1 MANRPASTGVIQ
13 QIHASHK
20 SVAQARETPSLA
32 RRACEIAAFSALLLA
47 GSAFAQAPAPL
58 HARIDEQIA
67 QGHAGPLSP
76 PASDADFVRRIYLDL
91 TGMVPTAGQV
101 RAFLAD
107 ASPDK
112 RVKLIDQLLASPYYP
127 RHMATVFDV
136 MWMER
141 RRDQHVKD
149 PEWQKYLLDSF
160 AANKPYDQLV
170 REVLTSDGSDPATR
184 PAAKFVLDREAEPN
198 LLARDVGRIFF
209 GKDLQCAQCHDHPLI
224 DDYYQADYH
233 GLLAF
238 FSRTTLFVGKDDKKK
253 NLPAVLMDAAE
264 GEVNFQSVF
273 DPAAKGN
280 TLPKVPGG
288 KQVEEPRFKPSEAYV
303 VAPAKEVRHVP
314 KYSRRAQL
322 AAQIGPQNR
331 AFNRNIVNRLWAQ
344 MMGRGLVEPVDLHHS
359 ANPPTHPQLLE
370 MLADEFVALKY
381 DIRAFLRELA
391 LSQTYQRSID
401 LPADAA
407 AQGTTL
413 AAQVPALEQQQQ
425 QLAASAA
432 ATTQAAS
439 QALGEVG
446 TARKT
451 LPPIF
456 DELTK
461 AAQPIGD
468 AQKAVDAAS
477 KAAADATAA
486 LTPKQDAAKVVGE
499 AAAKAKEAAAKL
511 PDEKDLAE
519 AAAKF
524 ETKAA
529 ALNGEV
535 QTLAK
540 AADEKN
546 AAAKAAAD
554 KLAELHAAVEGIH
567 VKIDAARKQ
576 VIALEEQFEAAAAKS
591 AADLASAA
599 AGQRKAS
606 EAKSL
611 VELANLT
618 AAAAAS
624 KQAADKLAADVSAA
638 KATLAKLTADLPGLQ
653 AAQTAAQKAND
664 EAAAAATTAKTQFET
679 KQAAA
684 KEFADVLAKADE
696 AAKKLPGDAELAAT
710 VQKLKTRSEQLT
722 GELAAVQKDFAT
734 KDDGAKAA
742 AAQLAAAT
750 QAAATATAQ
759 IAELTAKTP
768 AMEQQVGPAGEK
780 AAADQAAAARA
791 SEAIPESWS
800 KEFAA
805 GRLKQLSPEQFGWS
819 LLVTTGVYQNYVIAA
834 SAELD
839 KAKPLSEEAKKD
851 PAQMA
856 SRQQELEAAVY
867 AKLEGNVKQ
876 FVGLYGN
883 GAGSPQTDF
892 FATIDQ
898 ALFLANGGTVKGW
911 LAPSGENLT
920 ARLLKLDDPKLLAEE
935 MYLSIFARPPSA
947 AEVNEVTQYLA
958 SRPNERPQVVQEMAW
973 ALLSST
979 EFRFNH

>member
-1 MANRPASTGVIQ
+1 MANRLATAGAMLIAGAVALAGVPAS
-13 QIHASHK
+13 
-20 SVAQARETPSLA
+20 AQSP
-32 RRACEIAAFSALLLA
+32 
-47 GSAFAQAPAPL
+47 PPL
-58 HARIDEQIA
+58 HVRIDEQIA
-67 QGHAGPLSP
+67 LGHAGPLSP
-76 PASDADFVRRIYLDL
+76 LASDADFVRRIYLDL
-91 TGMVPTAGQV
+91 TGMIPPAAEV

-107 ASPDK
+107 QSADK
-112 RVKLIDQLLASPYYP
+112 RVKLIDQLLAGPHYP

-136 MWMER
+136 TWMER
-141 RRDQHVKD
+141 RRDQHVKED
-149 PEWQKYLLDSF
+149 EWLKYLHDSF

-170 REVLTSDGSDPATR
+170 REVLSSDGADPATR
-184 PAAKFVLDREAEPN
+184 AAAKFVLDREAEPN

-238 FSRTTLFVGKDDKKK
+238 FSRTAIFVGKDKDKK

-288 KQVEEPRFKPSEAYV
+288 KQLEEPRFKVAEAYV

-331 AFNRNIVNRLWAQ
+331 PFNRNIVNRLWAQ

-370 MLADEFVALKY
+370 MLADEFVAMKY
-381 DIRAFLRELA
+381 DIRAFVRELA

-401 LPADAA
+401 LPGDIA
-407 AQGTTL
+407 AQGAAL
-413 AAQVPALEQQQQ
+413 AAQVPALEEQHK
-425 QLAASAA
+425 QLAAAAA
-432 ATTQAAS
+432 ATTEAANKI
-439 QALGEVG
+439 LGEVG

-451 LPPIF
+451 LPPIY

-468 AQKAVDAAS
+468 TQKAVDAAN
-477 KAAADATAA
+477 KAAAEATAA

-511 PDEKDLAE
+511 PEEKDLVE

-524 ETKAA
+524 ETRAT
-529 ALNGEV
+529 ALNAEV

-540 AADEKN
+540 AAEEKN

-554 KLAELHAAVEGIH
+554 KLAAVHQAIDAIH

-576 VIALEEQFEAAAAKS
+576 VIALEEQYEIAAEKC
-591 AADLASAA
+591 AADLAIAA
-599 AGQRKAS
+599 ASQRKAS

-611 VELANLT
+611 SELANLT
-618 AAAAAS
+618 ATAAAS
-624 KQAADKLAADVSAA
+624 QQAAEKLAADVAGA
-638 KATLAKLTADLPGLQ
+638 KATLAKLAADLPALQ
-653 AAQTAAQKAND
+653 AAQTAAQKTND
-664 EAAAAATTAKTQFET
+664 EAASAAAAFKTQLDA
-679 KQAAA
+679 KQTAA

-696 AAKKLPGDAELAAT
+696 AAKKLSGDAELAAT
-710 VQKLKTRSEQLT
+710 VQKLKARSEQLT
-722 GELAAVQKDFAT
+722 GELAAVQKEFTA
-734 KDDGAKAA
+734 KDEAAKAA
-742 AAQLAAAT
+742 AAQLAAAS
-750 QAAATATAQ
+750 QAAAAATAQMT
-759 IAELTAKTP
+759 ELTAKVP
-768 AMEQQVGPAGEK
+768 ALEQQVGPAGEK
-780 AAADQAAAARA
+780 AAADAAAAARTSA
-791 SEAIPESWS
+791 VIPERWS
-800 KEFAA
+800 KEFAS
-805 GRLKQLSPEQFGWS
+805 GGLKQLSPEQFGWS
-819 LLVTTGVYQNYVIAA
+819 ILVSTGVYQNYVISAT
-834 SAELD
+834 AELD
-839 KAKPLSEEAKKD
+839 KARPLTEEAKKD
-851 PAQMA
+851 PAQVA
-856 SRQQELEAAVY
+856 ARQKELEASVY
-867 AKLEGNVKQ
+867 AKLAGNVKQ

-883 GAGSPQTDF
+883 GSGAPQTDF
-892 FATIDQ
+892 FATVDQ
-898 ALFLANGGTVKGW
+898 ALFLANGGTVKSW

-920 ARLLKLDDPKLLAEE
+920 ARLLKLEDPKLLADE
-935 MYLSIFARPPSA
+935 MYLSIFARSPSE

-958 SRPNERPQVVQEMAW
+958 SRPNERPQAVQEMAW

>member
-1 MANRPASTGVIQ
+1 MAIRPANLGVCCSAAAALALFFSGT
-13 QIHASHK
+13 AS
-20 SVAQARETPSLA
+20 AQS
-32 RRACEIAAFSALLLA
+32 
-47 GSAFAQAPAPL
+47 PAPL

-76 PASDADFVRRIYLDL
+76 LASDADFVRRIYLDL
-91 TGMVPTAGQV
+91 AGMIPSATQV

-112 RVKLIDQLLASPYYP
+112 RVKLIDQLLSGPEYP

-160 AANKPYDQLV
+160 AANKPYDQLA
-170 REVLTSDGSDPATR
+170 REVLSSDGTDPATR

-238 FSRTTLFVGKDDKKK
+238 FSRTVIFVGKDKDKK

-288 KQVEEPRFKPSEAYV
+288 KQALEPRFKPAEAYA

-314 KYSRRAQL
+314 KYSRRMQL
-322 AAQIGPQNR
+322 AVQIGPQNR
-331 AFNRNIVNRLWAQ
+331 PFNRNIVNRLWAQ

-359 ANPPTHPQLLE
+359 VNPPTHPQLLE
-370 MLADEFVALKY
+370 ILADEFVAMKY
-381 DIRAFLRELA
+381 DIRAFIRELA

-401 LPADAA
+401 LPGDIA
-407 AQGTTL
+407 AQGTAL
-413 AAQVPALEQQQQ
+413 AAQVPALQEQHK

-432 ATTQAAS
+432 ATTGAAS
-439 QALGEVG
+439 KVLGEVG
-446 TARKT
+446 IAQKT
-451 LPPIF
+451 LPPIY

-468 AQKAVDAAS
+468 TQKAVDAAN
-477 KAAADATAA
+477 KAAAEATAA

-511 PDEKDLAE
+511 PEEKDLAE

-524 ETKAA
+524 EARGT
-529 ALNGEV
+529 ALNAEV

-540 AADEKN
+540 AAEEKS

-554 KLAELHAAVEGIH
+554 KLAALHAAVEAAHG
-567 VKIDAARKQ
+567 KIDAARKQ
-576 VIALEEQFEAAAAKS
+576 IIALEEQYEIAAEKC
-591 AADLASAA
+591 AADLANAA
-599 AGQRKAS
+599 AAQRKAS

-611 VELANLT
+611 SELANLT
-618 AAAAAS
+618 AAATAS
-624 KQAADKLAADVSAA
+624 KQAADKLAADVAA
-638 KATLAKLTADLPGLQ
+638 GKATLAKLTTDLPALQ
-653 AAQTAAQKAND
+653 AAQVAAQKTND
-664 EAAAAATTAKTQFET
+664 EAAAVVATAKTQLDA
-679 KQAAA
+679 KQTAA
-684 KEFADVLAKADE
+684 KEFAEVSAKADE
-696 AAKKLPGDAELAAT
+696 AAKKLAGDAELAAT
-710 VQKLKTRSEQLT
+710 VQKLKSRSEQLT
-722 GELAAVQKDFAT
+722 AELAAVQKEFTA
-734 KDDGAKAA
+734 KDEAAKAA
-742 AAQLAAAT
+742 AAQLAAAA
-750 QAAATATAQ
+750 QAAAAATAQ
-759 IAELTAKTP
+759 MAELTAKVP
-768 AMEQQVGPAGEK
+768 ALEQQVGPAGEK
-780 AAADQAAAARA
+780 AAADAAAAA
-791 SEAIPESWS
+791 QAAEAIPERWAG
-800 KEFAA
+800 EFAA
-805 GRLKQLSPEQFGWS
+805 GRLKQLSPEEFGWS
-819 LLVTTGVYQNYVIAA
+819 VLVATGVYQNNVIAA
-834 SAELD
+834 TAELD
-839 KAKPLSEEAKKD
+839 KKTPLTEEAKKD

-856 SRQQELEAAVY
+856 ARQKELEAAVY
-867 AKLEGNVKQ
+867 ARLEGNVKQ

-892 FATIDQ
+892 FATVDQ
-898 ALFLANGGTVKGW
+898 ALFLANGSAVKGW

-920 ARLLKLDDPKLLAEE
+920 ARLLKLEDAKLLAEE
-935 MYLSIFARPPSA
+935 MYLSIFARSPSDT
-947 AEVNEVTQYLA
+947 EVNEVTQYLA
-958 SRPNERPQVVQEMAW
+958 SRPNERPQAVQEMAW

>member
-1 MANRPASTGVIQ
+1 MATRPASMGVCK
-13 QIHASHK
+13 AAAL
-20 SVAQARETPSLA
+20 VA
-32 RRACEIAAFSALLLA
+32 ALLLA
-47 GSAFAQAPAPL
+47 RTAASQAPSPL

-76 PASDADFVRRIYLDL
+76 LASDADFVRRLYLDL
-91 TGMVPTAGQV
+91 TGMVPSAGQV
-101 RAFLAD
+101 RTFLAD

-112 RVKLIDQLLASPYYP
+112 RVKLIDQLLAGPSYP
-127 RHMATVFDV
+127 QHMATVFDV

-160 AANKPYDQLV
+160 AANKPYDQLA
-170 REVLTSDGSDPATR
+170 REVLSSDGADPATR

-238 FSRTTLFVGKDDKKK
+238 FSRTSLFVGKDKDKK
-253 NLPAVLMDAAE
+253 NSPAVLMDAAD

-288 KQVEEPRFKPSEAYV
+288 KQVEEPRFKPAEAYV
-303 VAPAKEVRHVP
+303 IAPAKEVRHVP

-331 AFNRNIVNRLWAQ
+331 PFNRNIVNRLWAQ

-370 MLADEFVALKY
+370 LLADEFVAMKY

-401 LPADAA
+401 LPTDVP
-407 AQGTTL
+407 AQGSAL
-413 AAQVPALEQQQQ
+413 AAQVAALEQQQQ

-432 ATTQAAS
+432 TTTQAAS
-439 QALGEVG
+439 KALGEVG

-451 LPPIF
+451 LPPIY

-468 AQKAVDAAS
+468 AQKAVDAAG

-486 LTPKQDAAKVVGE
+486 LTPKQETAKLVGE
-499 AAAKAKEAAAKL
+499 AAAKSKEAAAKL
-511 PDEKDLAE
+511 PEEKDLAE

-524 ETKAA
+524 EAKAA
-529 ALNGEV
+529 ALNTEV

-540 AADEKN
+540 TAEEKN

-554 KLAELHAAVEGIH
+554 KLAELHAAVDGIY

-576 VIALEEQFEAAAAKS
+576 VIALEEQFQVAEAKS
-591 AADLASAA
+591 TADLASSAA
-599 AGQRKAS
+599 AQRKAG

-624 KQAADKLAADVSAA
+624 KQAADKLAADIAA
-638 KATLAKLTADLPGLQ
+638 GKAALTKLTADLPGLQ

-664 EAAAAATTAKTQFET
+664 EAAAVTAAVKTQLDA
-679 KQAAA
+679 KQTAA
-684 KEFADVLAKADE
+684 KEFADVLAKAD
-696 AAKKLPGDAELAAT
+696 AAAQKLPGDAELAAT
-710 VQKLKTRSEQLT
+710 VQKLKARSEQLT
-722 GELAAVQKDFAT
+722 AELATVQKDFTT
-734 KDDGAKAA
+734 KDEGAKAA
-742 AAQLAAAT
+742 AAQLATAT
-750 QAAATATAQ
+750 QTAAAATAQ
-759 IAELTAKTP
+759 IADLTAKVPT
-768 AMEQQVGPAGEK
+768 MEQQVGPAGEK
-780 AAADQAAAARA
+780 ATADQAAAGRA
-791 SEAIPESWS
+791 SEAIPERWS
-800 KEFAA
+800 KEFAS

-819 LLVTTGVYQNYVIAA
+819 VLMVTGVYQNYVIATT
-834 SAELD
+834 AELD
-839 KAKPLSEEAKKD
+839 KAKPLTEEAKKD
-851 PAQMA
+851 PAQLA
-856 SRQQELEAAVY
+856 TRQQELEAAVY
-867 AKLEGNVKQ
+867 AKLDGSAKQ

-920 ARLLKLDDPKLLAEE
+920 ARLLKLEDPKLLAEE
-935 MYLSIFARPPSA
+935 MYLSIFARQPSA

-958 SRPNERPQVVQEMAW
+958 SRANERPQAVQEMAW

>member
-1 MANRPASTGVIQ
+1 MAIRPASMGVC
-13 QIHASHK
+13 S
-20 SVAQARETPSLA
+20 
-32 RRACEIAAFSALLLA
+32 AAAALSALLLA
-47 GSAFAQAPAPL
+47 GVALAQAPAPL

-67 QGHAGPLSP
+67 QGHAGPLAP
-76 PASDADFVRRIYLDL
+76 VASDTDFVRRIHLDL
-91 TGMVPTAGQV
+91 TGMIPSAADV

-112 RVKLIDQLLASPYYP
+112 RVKLIDQLLASPGYP

-149 PEWQKYLLDSF
+149 PQWQKYLMDSF
-160 AANKPYDQLV
+160 AANKPYDQFA
-170 REVLTSDGSDPATR
+170 REVLSSDGTDPATR

-198 LLARDVGRIFF
+198 LMARDVGRIFF
-209 GKDLQCAQCHDHPLI
+209 GKDFQCAQCHDHPLI

-238 FSRTTLFVGKDDKKK
+238 FSRTTIFVGKDKDKK
-253 NLPAVLMDAAE
+253 NEPAVLMDAAE

-288 KQVEEPRFKPSEAYV
+288 KQVEEPRFKPGEAYV

-322 AAQIGPQNR
+322 AAQVGPQNR
-331 AFNRNIVNRLWAQ
+331 QFNRNIVNRLWAQ

-370 MLADEFVALKY
+370 ILADEFVAMKY
-381 DIRAFLRELA
+381 DIRSFLREVA
-391 LSQTYQRSID
+391 LSQAYQRSID
-401 LPADAA
+401 LPGDVA
-407 AQGTTL
+407 AQGTAL
-413 AAQVPALEQQQQ
+413 AAQVPALEEQQK

-432 ATTQAAS
+432 ATTAAAS
-439 QALGEVG
+439 KVLGEVG

-451 LPPIF
+451 LPPIY

-468 AQKAVDAAS
+468 TQKAVDAAN
-477 KAAADATAA
+477 KAATDATAA
-486 LTPKQDAAKVVGE
+486 LTPKQDVAKVVGE
-499 AAAKAKEAAAKL
+499 AAAKAKEASMKL
-511 PDEKDLAE
+511 PAEKDLAE

-524 ETKAA
+524 EAKAT
-529 ALNGEV
+529 ALNAEV

-554 KLAELHAAVEGIH
+554 KLAQLHAAVDAVH
-567 VKIDAARKQ
+567 AKIDAARKQ
-576 VIALEEQFEAAAAKS
+576 VIALEEHFNAAAEKC

-599 AGQRKAS
+599 AAQRKAS

-618 AAAAAS
+618 AAATAS
-624 KQAADKLAADVSAA
+624 KQAADKLAADVTAA
-638 KATLAKLTADLPGLQ
+638 KATLAKLAADLPGLQ

-664 EAAAAATTAKTQFET
+664 DAATAAAAARTQLDAKQT
-679 KQAAA
+679 AA

-710 VQKLKTRSEQLT
+710 VQKLKSRSEQLT
-722 GELAAVQKDFAT
+722 GELAAVQKEFTT
-734 KDDGAKAA
+734 KDEGAKAA

-750 QAAATATAQ
+750 QAAAAATAQ
-759 IAELTAKTP
+759 LTDLTAKVP
-768 AMEQQVGPAGEK
+768 ALEQQLGPAGGK
-780 AAADQAAAARA
+780 AAADATAAARA
-791 SEAIPESWS
+791 REAIPEQWS
-800 KEFAA
+800 NAFAA

-819 LLVTTGVYQNYVIAA
+819 VLVATGVYQNYVTA
-834 SAELD
+834 STAELD
-839 KAKPLSEEAKKD
+839 KAKPLSEEAKQD
-851 PAQMA
+851 PAQLA
-856 SRQQELEAAVY
+856 ARQKELEAAVY

-883 GAGSPQTDF
+883 AAGAPQTDF
-892 FATIDQ
+892 FATVDQ

-920 ARLLKLDDPKLLAEE
+920 ARLLKLEDPKLLAEE
-935 MYLSIFARPPSA
+935 MYLSIFARSPTA
-947 AEVNEVTQYLA
+947 AEINDVTQYLA
-958 SRPNERPQVVQEMAW
+958 SRANERPQAVQEMAW